1 MQPVDPRL
9 IPPGLGSRLGP
20 PSPDTCLVARA
31 DFARK
36 IREQR
41 RGQRPLKP
49 ARTKIRE
56 KQGWAGLSNWYTNNI
71 LNNNDHQLITLKDT
85 IKIIKTYLINRNQIG
100 HVKFD
105 GGGNPD

>member
-9 IPPGLGSRLGP
+9 VPPGLGSRLGP
-20 PSPDTCLVARA
+20 TSPDTCLVARA

-56 KQGWAGLSNWYTNNI
+56 NKGGQ
-71 LNNNDHQLITLKDT
+71 DC
-85 IKIIKTYLINRNQIG
+85 QIG
-100 HVKFD
+100 IQTIII
-105 GGGNPD
+105 NIINN